1 MLQQE
6 AASLNL
12 EETWPLSSHSS
23 WQSWRSLCYQNS
35 HTVIHHSPRAA
46 GGRAPAWHYFSSPFS
61 FSFLKDKTQ
70 LQNRWRYDFLHSR
83 KPREYNTGEIF
94 SCLQIRNNKMTYLKL
109 CETMINTNKCVKFI
123 SSEYLKVKLNHF
135 LDVKCPGIERNLGTW
150 SPSHSIK
157 EKALM

>member
-1 MLQQE
+1 MTIKF
-6 AASLNL
+6 SLKLTVL
-12 EETWPLSSHSS
+12 EELVLPKQPYCDTPFTKGSWGKSS
-23 WQSWRSLCYQNS
+23 SLTLLQF
-35 HTVIHHSPRAA
+35 TI
-46 GGRAPAWHYFSSPFS
+46 S